1 MICQKSIY
9 IQIYIKYSFSKNYSI
24 VLFKKKKEHKNK
36 NNFERRKIGQI
47 KFIKPLKS
55 CYV

>member
-1 MICQKSIY
+1 M
-9 IQIYIKYSFSKNYSI
+9 YIKYSFSKNYSI
-24 VLFKKKKEHKNK
+24 VLFKKKKKKKEHKNK

>member
-9 IQIYIKYSFSKNYSI
+9 IQIYINILFPKIIQLFYS
-24 VLFKKKKEHKNK
+24 KKKKEHKNK

>member
-1 MICQKSIY
+1 M
-9 IQIYIKYSFSKNYSI
+9 YIKYSFSKNYSI
-24 VLFKKKKEHKNK
+24 VLFKKKKKKNIK
-36 NNFERRKIGQI
+36 IKIILHIERRKIGQI

>member
-1 MICQKSIY
+1 M
-9 IQIYIKYSFSKNYSI
+9 YIKYSFSKNYSI